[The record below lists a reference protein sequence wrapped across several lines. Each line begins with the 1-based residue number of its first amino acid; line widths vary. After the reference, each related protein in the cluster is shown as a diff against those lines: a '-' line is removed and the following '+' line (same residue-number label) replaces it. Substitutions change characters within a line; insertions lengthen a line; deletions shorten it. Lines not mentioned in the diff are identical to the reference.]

1 MNKTIADAILSST
14 VELCLYAHEH
24 LICLGEIAGTP
35 YRDPSAITDLIL
47 RITSEIDPSAST
59 NMVILPE
66 IGELLDLLDEHED
79 EAMAACP
86 ERTEEIHLLCKRFD
100 FDFAAITDNLEHRIR
115 VLERRS
121 PAMREIEQ
129 ALADRGLPVQVIA
142 LTQTPLRERLHARKL
157 RRRWLRT
164 EDGRAYLK
172 QKSLRRRRHHHIDA
186 DKSRLAK
193 KVADLYK
200 QVR

>member
-1 MNKTIADAILSST
+1 MNKTIADAILT
-14 VELCLYAHEH
+14 NAVELCLYAHEH
-24 LICLGEIAGTP
+24 LLALGEISGTP
-35 YRDPSAITDLIL
+35 YRDPAAITSLIL
-47 RITSEIDPSAST
+47 RLANEVEPSATT

-66 IGELLDLLDEHED
+66 IGELLDLLDEHEE
-79 EAMAACP
+79 EAMAVCP

-115 VLERRS
+115 ELELRS

-142 LTQTPLRERLHARKL
+142 LTQTPLRERLHTRKL
-157 RRRWLRT
+157 RRRWLRS
-164 EDGRAYLK
+164 EDGRAYLR
-172 QKSLRRRRHHHIDA
+172 QKILRRRRHHHIDV

-193 KVADLYK
+193 KVVELYK
-200 QVR
+200 HER